1 MGIWDAVKKQLRS
14 VIEWENPDHSVL
26 FELWSENGDE
36 IKDASQLIVK
46 PGQGVV
52 FLYEGRIR
60 GVMTEPGRYDLR
72 TDNEPFI
79 TTLEKFMQAF
89 ESEHKVGIYFFWQ
102 TEFLN
107 QKWGTLAPI
116 KYQDPVYD
124 FPVGLR
130 AFGNFSFRLTEP
142 ENFFVN
148 LLGARQRFLVDQLR
162 QTVAGR
168 LQPPLTDLMAESG
181 FSYAEIDGNRD
192 ELAAALV
199 RKLGPEFGNLGLEMT
214 DFRIE
219 ATSFDDATVQR
230 IDRIANVTA
239 EAHAARKAGLD
250 YVGLQQLEALRE
262 AARNEGGAA
271 GAGVG
276 IGAGIGLGQT
286 FAQSFSQSM
295 APGANQAPAQP
306 AASPATGAV
315 TGAAPATDF
324 EARLARLKSL
334 LDKGLITDAD
344 YQAKKD
350 AILSEL

>member
-1 MGIWDAVKKQLRS
+1 MIWDAVKKQLRS

-26 FELWSENGDE
+26 FELWSERGDE

-52 FLYEGRIR
+52 FLYEGKIQ
-60 GVMTEPGRYDLR
+60 GVMTDPGTYDLQ
-72 TDNEPFI
+72 TANVPFV
-79 TTLEKFMQAF
+79 TTLEKYMQAF

-107 QKWGTLAPI
+107 QKWGTVSPI

-124 FPVGLR
+124 FPVALR
-130 AFGNFSFRLTEP
+130 AFGNFSFRLSEP
-142 ENFFVN
+142 EPFFVN
-148 LLGARQRFLVDQLR
+148 LLGSRERFLVDQLR
-162 QTVAGR
+162 QTVANR
-168 LQPPLTDLMAESG
+168 IQQPLTDLMAESG
-181 FSYAEIDGNRD
+181 FSYAEIDRNRD
-192 ELAAALV
+192 ELAAALAQ
-199 RKLGPEFGNLGLEMT
+199 KLAPEFERLGLEMT

-219 ATSFDDATVQR
+219 STSFDDATN
-230 IDRIANVTA
+230 DRIARIADITA
-239 EAHAARKAGLD
+239 EARAAEKAGLD
-250 YVGLQQLEALRE
+250 YAQLQQLEALRE

-286 FAQSFSQSM
+286 FAQSM
-295 APGANQAPAQP
+295 APGAAGGGGQ
-306 AASPATGAV
+306 
-315 TGAAPATDF
+315 GAAPAADI
-324 EARLARLKSL
+324 ESRLERLKSL
-334 LDKGLITDAD
+334 LDKGLISDAD